1 MKVVM
6 EFEPAL
12 RKQFTIY
19 IIHSTIQIFYD
30 VKVENTT
37 TCDYYRIP
45 VGEKIEWLEIN
56 GKRVKIDK
64 EYITKVDKIKK
75 IIINDKQV
83 KIITN

>member
-6 EFEPAL
+6 EFEPSL
-12 RKQFTIY
+12 RKQLSVH
-19 IIHSTIQIFYD
+19 IIGGTVHIFYD

-37 TCDYYRIP
+37 TCDYFRIP
-45 VGEKIEWLEIN
+45 VGENIEWLEIN

-75 IIINDKQV
+75 IIINDNQV
-83 KIITN
+83 KIIS